1 MPRSPRE
8 VVRSAVPLVTSTA
21 LGRAAVGVGEGLRR
35 RPRVDP
41 AGWSAPE
48 LTAYLDAP
56 RASLV
61 PPRRAGHEAVRLVHE
76 LDGTL
81 PVEAVLLARAV
92 ADAAPPSGHELSP
105 TLGQIL
111 QRYLPDTLVAYRN
124 SGSAAQSAEGHR
136 LIVEQL
142 RLLHQ
147 VTRDVARAEAEHDD
161 RELRLQQ
168 AFLSERFDRPSN
180 GLDLTPAVR
189 RPVAPSAAGTPVP
202 PMQPRGLASSAQSTH
217 HRLGVEVRPTAV
229 FTPDP
234 DTQGIL
240 RGRLALPS
248 GLAVTLGAVYE
259 KHSGAVEFVTATS
272 KRWQAKRRQ
281 RGFGAAQLDVAVHL
295 PLREIRRFVIHA
307 TARPAPRPADIVLF
321 LTEGASNTAELP
333 TTLVRRPGAS
343 TTVIASGHDT
353 SDGLFVRNE
362 STVFGSLRA
371 ACEGFDYR
379 GVTWLS
385 ADTPAV

>member
-1 MPRSPRE
+1 MPRTPRE
-8 VVRSAVPLVTSTA
+8 VVRSAVPAVTPRVVV
-21 LGRAAVGVGEGLRR
+21 RAAADVGATLRR
-35 RPRVDP
+35 RPKVDP
-41 AGWSAPE
+41 SGWTVPE
-48 LTAYLDAP
+48 LTAYLGAP

-61 PPRRAGHEAVRLVHE
+61 PPRRAGHEAVRLTNA

-92 ADAAPPSGHELSP
+92 ADAAPPTGHEISP
-105 TLGQIL
+105 TLAQIVE
-111 QRYLPDTLVAYRN
+111 RYLPDTLMAYRN
-124 SGSAAQSAEGHR
+124 SGTAATTEEGHR

-147 VTRDVARAEAEHDD
+147 VTRDVRRAEAEHDD
-161 RELRLQQ
+161 RELVLQQ

-180 GLDLTPAVR
+180 GLDLSPPAR
-189 RPVAPSAAGTPVP
+189 RPALPAATPVLP
-202 PMQPRGLASSAQSTH
+202 TQPRGLASSSQSTH
-217 HRLGVEVRPTAV
+217 HRLGVAHRPTAV
-229 FTPDP
+229 FTPEQG
-234 DTQGIL
+234 TEGIL

-248 GLAVTLGAVYE
+248 GLGVTLGAVFE
-259 KHSGAVEFVTATS
+259 KHSGAIGFVTATS

-295 PLREIRRFVIHA
+295 PLREIRRFAIHA
-307 TARPAPRPADIVLF
+307 TAKPAGSPADIVLF
-321 LTEGASNTAELP
+321 LTEGARNTAELP
-333 TTLVRRPGAS
+333 TTLIRRAGA
-343 TTVIASGHDT
+343 TTTLIATGHDT

-362 STVFGSLRA
+362 STVFPSLRA

-385 ADTPAV
+385 SDTPAV

>member
-1 MPRSPRE
+1 M
-8 VVRSAVPLVTSTA
+8 
-21 LGRAAVGVGEGLRR
+21 
-35 RPRVDP
+35 
-41 AGWSAPE
+41 
-48 LTAYLDAP
+48 
-56 RASLV
+56 
-61 PPRRAGHEAVRLVHE
+61 
-76 LDGTL
+76 
-81 PVEAVLLARAV
+81 
-92 ADAAPPSGHELSP
+92 
-105 TLGQIL
+105 
-111 QRYLPDTLVAYRN
+111 
-124 SGSAAQSAEGHR
+124 
-136 LIVEQL
+136 
-142 RLLHQ
+142 
-147 VTRDVARAEAEHDD
+147 
-161 RELRLQQ
+161 
-168 AFLSERFDRPSN
+168 
-180 GLDLTPAVR
+180 
-189 RPVAPSAAGTPVP
+189 
-202 PMQPRGLASSAQSTH
+202 
-217 HRLGVEVRPTAV
+217 
-229 FTPDP
+229 
-234 DTQGIL
+234 
-240 RGRLALPS
+240 
-248 GLAVTLGAVYE
+248 TLGAVYE